1 MRLIISSVLMAVL
14 LLGCNG
20 ASTDIMV
27 EVPNF
32 VNMNTQTAERI
43 AAKSEIKLLKSGEE
57 YSEYVPKGN
66 IISQDPLPSG
76 LIKTSREVNIVVSMG
91 KRSIPVPDLVG
102 KSFGDAR
109 KILTDLNLHVGSITE
124 VETYKDQVGNVIKQ
138 HPPKGTDIHIDGKV
152 DLTVA
157 ISILDAVPNVVGL
170 PIDDAKAQVGEAGFE
185 NIRLLPITS
194 KDEYVNAPR
203 GQVLR
208 QDPEGG
214 MKCHADNPVDLY
226 YRP

>member
-109 KILTDLNLHVGSITE
+109 KILTDLNLH
-124 VETYKDQVGNVIKQ
+124 
-138 HPPKGTDIHIDGKV
+138 
-152 DLTVA
+152 
-157 ISILDAVPNVVGL
+157 
-170 PIDDAKAQVGEAGFE
+170 GEH
-185 NIRLLPITS
+185 
-194 KDEYVNAPR
+194 YR
-203 GQVLR
+203 G
-208 QDPEGG
+208 
-214 MKCHADNPVDLY
+214 
-226 YRP
+226 